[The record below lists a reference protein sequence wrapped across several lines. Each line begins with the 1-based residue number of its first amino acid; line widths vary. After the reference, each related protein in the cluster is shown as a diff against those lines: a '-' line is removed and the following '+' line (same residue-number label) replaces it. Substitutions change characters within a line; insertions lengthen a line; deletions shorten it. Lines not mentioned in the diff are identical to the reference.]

1 MRFSLI
7 KPIFLCN
14 NKVDQSSYL
23 SYYII
28 LYSISILTPKDDITP
43 TIKKQKGSLTAF
55 QKKLALMQ
63 KTQPRQAILAE
74 QYGVGKIRFLI
85 TRPSISVKEA
95 LGGVL

>member
-1 MRFSLI
+1 MKR
-7 KPIFLCN
+7 KN
-14 NKVDQSSYL
+14 
-23 SYYII
+23 
-28 LYSISILTPKDDITP
+28 KDDITP

-55 QKKLALMQ
+55 QKKEICLALMQ

-95 LGGVL
+95 LGGVSSASGKSSRGFCF